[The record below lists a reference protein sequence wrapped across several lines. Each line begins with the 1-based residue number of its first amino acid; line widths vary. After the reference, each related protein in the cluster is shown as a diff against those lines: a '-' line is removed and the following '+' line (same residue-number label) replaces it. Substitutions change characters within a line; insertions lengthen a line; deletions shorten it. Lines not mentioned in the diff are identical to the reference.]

1 MSTGMWLAV
10 LGVAALGLVAA
21 LIDGRARSGRKPRKT
36 GRRGPRGGKRP

>member
-1 MSTGMWLAV
+1 MWLAV

-21 LIDGRARSGRKPRKT
+21 LIDGRARSGRKARKPRTT